1 VAVFIL
7 TYFLFGK
14 YSKKGE
20 FTMKKL
26 ILVISIL
33 AIAVGLTF
41 GPLPNHAAA
50 ADVIKWGVLI
60 DLSGPTSD
68 WGKNQ
73 VKGQLDAMRW
83 VNENGGINGKELKLI
98 VIDDGYKVPR
108 GVAGYNRLV
117 DSEKVLGLYIQST
130 GTTMTLI
137 KKIVADGVATIAASF
152 TSKFQDPAKTPFSF
166 FVSPSYGTMGRI
178 ALKWVRTTWQDSSRN
193 PKFCYLYPDNK
204 YGRDILDVGKDYA
217 KKIGVEVGPDQVINW
232 PTKDATVQLTN
243 MSRFNPD
250 YAYITSTAMNG
261 AVILK
266 NAKALGLKTKFIS
279 NIRNF
284 EETLITLSGGAAEG
298 TYGVHPIAPYGA
310 DVPGMKKVV
319 ESHEKWH
326 PGEMGTNVYVEGW
339 VNILS
344 VTEALKAADKAGD
357 LTPSGIRNAFEQF
370 RNFSTGGL
378 APPLTFTKTDHRAS
392 MAAKIYQIRGDKM
405 VDVSGWVELP
415 RDMEYF
421 GK

>member
-1 VAVFIL
+1 
-7 TYFLFGK
+7 
-14 YSKKGE
+14 
-20 FTMKKL
+20 MKKWT
-26 ILVISIL
+26 IVIAIL
-33 AIAVGLTF
+33 AITVAFSG
-41 GPLPNHAAA
+41 GPLSNQVAA

-152 TSKFQDPAKTPFSF
+152 TSKFQNPAKTPFSF

-178 ALKWVRTTWQDSSRN
+178 ALKWVRTTWQDTTRK

-204 YGRDILDVGKDYA
+204 YGRDILGVGKDYA
-217 KKIGVEVGPDQVINW
+217 AKIGVDVGPDQVINW

-243 MSRFNPD
+243 MSRYDPD

-284 EETLITLSGGAAEG
+284 EESLITLSGGAAEG

-319 ESHEKWH
+319 ESHERWH
-326 PGEMGTNVYVEGW
+326 PGETGTNVYVEGW

-344 VTEALKAADKAGD
+344 VTEALKKADKAGD
-357 LTPSGIRNAFEQF
+357 LTPGGIRNAFEQF

-378 APPLTFTKTDHRAS
+378 APPLTFTNKDHRGS
-392 MAAKIYQIRGDKM
+392 MAAKIYEIKDGKM
-405 VDVSGWVELP
+405 VDVSGWIELP
-415 RDMEYF
+415 KDMEYF

>member
-1 VAVFIL
+1 MKKCTILIAVLAVAVAL
-7 TYFLFGK
+7 SL
-14 YSKKGE
+14 
-20 FTMKKL
+20 
-26 ILVISIL
+26 
-33 AIAVGLTF
+33 
-41 GPLPNHAAA
+41 GPLPNQAGA

-98 VIDDGYKVPR
+98 VIDDGYDTRK

-130 GTTMTLI
+130 GTTLTLV

-152 TSKFQDPAKTPFSF
+152 SSKLQNPEKTPFSF

-178 ALKWVRTTWQDSSRN
+178 ALKWVRMTWKDNNRN
-193 PKFCYLYPDNK
+193 PKIVYMYPDGP
-204 YGRDILDVGKDYA
+204 YGRDILEVCKGYA
-217 KKIGVEVGPDQVINW
+217 KKIGVDVGPDQVVDW

-243 MSRFNPD
+243 MTRYDPD

-266 NAKALGLKTKFIS
+266 NAKALGIKTKFIS

-284 EETLITLSGGAAEG
+284 EESLITLSGGAAEG

-319 ESHEKWH
+319 GSHEKWH
-326 PGEMGTNVYVEGW
+326 PGETGTNVYVEGW

-357 LTPSGIRNAFEQF
+357 LTPGGIRNAFEQF

-392 MAAKIYQIRGDKM
+392 MTAKMYQIQNGKI
-405 VDVSGWVELP
+405 VPVSDWIELP

>member
-1 VAVFIL
+1 MKKWTIGFMISVFVL
-7 TYFLFGK
+7 VMLFGA
-14 YSKKGE
+14 
-20 FTMKKL
+20 TPDN
-26 ILVISIL
+26 
-33 AIAVGLTF
+33 AR
-41 GPLPNHAAA
+41 A
-50 ADVIKWGVLI
+50 ADEIKWGVLI

-83 VNENGGINGKELKLI
+83 INEHGGINGKKLKLI

-117 DSEKVLGLYIQST
+117 DSEKVIGLYIQST

-137 KKIVADGVATIAASF
+137 KKIIADGVATIAASF
-152 TSKFQDPAKTPFSF
+152 TSKFQNPKKTPFSF

-178 ALKWVRTTWQDSSRN
+178 SLKWIRTTWKDKSRN
-193 PKFCYLYPDNK
+193 PKIAYLYPDNK
-204 YGRDILDVGKDYA
+204 YGRDILDVCKDYA
-217 KKIGVEVGPDQVINW
+217 KKIGVDVGPDQVINW

-243 MSRFNPD
+243 MSRYNPD

-266 NAKALGLKTKFIS
+266 NARALGLKTKFIS

-284 EETLITLSGGAAEG
+284 EETLIPLSGGAANG

-310 DVPGMKKVV
+310 PVPGMKKVV
-319 ESHEKWH
+319 SSHEKWH
-326 PGEMGTNVYVEGW
+326 PGEKGTNVYVEGW

-344 VTEALKAADKAGD
+344 VSEALKLADKAGD
-357 LTPSGIRNAFEQF
+357 LTPSGIRNAFETF
-370 RNFSTGGL
+370 KNFSTGGL
-378 APPLTFTKTDHRAS
+378 APPLTFTSTDHRAS
-392 MAAKIYQIRGDKM
+392 MAAKIYEVKNDKF
-405 VDVSGWVELP
+405 VAATDWIELP

>member
-1 VAVFIL
+1 MKKRTIVFAIVAVAFIL
-7 TYFLFGK
+7 T
-14 YSKKGE
+14 
-20 FTMKKL
+20 
-26 ILVISIL
+26 I
-33 AIAVGLTF
+33 GLSTS
-41 GPLPNHAAA
+41 NVVA
-50 ADVIKWGVLI
+50 ADEIKWGVLI

-83 VNENGGINGKELKLI
+83 VNEHGGINGKKLKLI

-117 DSEKVLGLYIQST
+117 DSEKVLGLYVQST

-152 TSKFQDPAKTPFSF
+152 TSKFQNPKKTPFSF

-178 ALKWVRTTWQDSSRN
+178 TLKWIKDNWKDKSRN
-193 PKFCYLYPDNK
+193 PKICFLYPDNK
-204 YGRDILDVGKDYA
+204 YGRDILNVCKDYA
-217 KKIGVEVGPDQVINW
+217 KKIGVDVGPDQVINW

-243 MSRFNPD
+243 MKRYDPD
-250 YAYITSTAMNG
+250 FAYITSTAMNG

-266 NAKALGLKTKFIS
+266 NAKALGLRTKFIS

-284 EETLITLSGGAAEG
+284 EESLITLSGGAAEG

-310 DVPGMKKVV
+310 PVPGMKKVV
-319 ESHEKWH
+319 EAHEKWH
-326 PGEMGTNVYVEGW
+326 PGEKGTNVYVEGW
-339 VNILS
+339 VNILG
-344 VTEALKAADKAGD
+344 VTEALKMADKGGD
-357 LTPSGIRNAFEQF
+357 LTPSGIRNAFEKF
-370 RNFSTGGL
+370 KDFDTGGL
-378 APPLTFTKTDHRAS
+378 APPLTFTATDHRAS
-392 MAAKIYQIRGDKM
+392 MGAKIYEIKDGKM
-405 VDVSGWVELP
+405 VDVSGWIKLP
-415 RDMEYF
+415 RDMVYF

>member
-1 VAVFIL
+1 MRKL
-7 TYFLFGK
+7 T
-14 YSKKGE
+14 
-20 FTMKKL
+20 
-26 ILVISIL
+26 L
-33 AIAVGLTF
+33 AIAVLTILVGLAF
-41 GPLPNHAAA
+41 GPLPNLAGAV
-50 ADVIKWGVLI
+50 DIIKWGVLI

-178 ALKWVRTTWQDSSRN
+178 ALKWARTTWQDPSRK
-193 PKFCYLYPDNK
+193 PKWCYLYPDNK
-204 YGRDILDVGKDYA
+204 YGRDILAVGKDYA
-217 KKIGVEVGPDQVINW
+217 QKIGVEVGPDQVINW

-284 EETLITLSGGAAEG
+284 EESLITLSGGAAEG
-298 TYGVHPIAPYGA
+298 SYGVHPIAPYGA

-326 PGEMGTNVYVEGW
+326 AGEMGTNVYVEGW

-344 VTEALKAADKAGD
+344 VSEALKQADKAGN
-357 LTPSGIRNAFEQF
+357 LTPAGIRDAFEQF
-370 RNFSTGGL
+370 RDFSTGGL

-392 MAAKIYQIRGDKM
+392 MAAKMYQVQNAKFVPASDWI
-405 VDVSGWVELP
+405 ELP

>member
-1 VAVFIL
+1 
-7 TYFLFGK
+7 
-14 YSKKGE
+14 
-20 FTMKKL
+20 MKKRT
-26 ILVISIL
+26 IVFAVL
-33 AIAVGLTF
+33 AMFFCVGVLATNAVS
-41 GPLPNHAAA
+41 
-50 ADVIKWGVLI
+50 ADKIKWGVLI

-73 VKGQLDAMRW
+73 VKGQLDAARW
-83 VNENGGINGKELKLI
+83 VNENGGINGKELELI

-137 KKIVADGVATIAASF
+137 KKIVKDGVVTIAASF
-152 TSKFQDPAKTPFSF
+152 TSKFQNPAKTPFSF

-178 ALKWVRTTWQDSSRN
+178 AIKWIKDSWKDTSRN
-193 PKFCYLYPDNK
+193 PKLCFLYPDNK
-204 YGRDILDVGKDYA
+204 YGRDILNVCKDYA
-217 KKIGVEVGPDQVINW
+217 KKIGVDVGPDQVINW
-232 PTKDATVQLTN
+232 PTKDATPQLMN
-243 MSRFNPD
+243 MKRYNPD

-266 NAKALGLKTKFIS
+266 NAKALGIKTKFIS

-284 EETLITLSGGAAEG
+284 EETLITLSGGAANG

-310 DVPGMKKVV
+310 QVPGMKKVV
-319 ESHEKWH
+319 ECNERWHE
-326 PGEMGTNVYVEGW
+326 GEMGTNVYVEGW
-339 VNILS
+339 VNILA
-344 VTEALKAADKAGD
+344 VTNALRIADKAGK
-357 LTPSGIRNAFEQF
+357 LTPGGIREAFEQF
-370 RNFSTGGL
+370 KGFDTGGL

-392 MAAKIYQIRGDKM
+392 MAAKIYEVKNDKIEAITSWI
-405 VDVSGWVELP
+405 DLP
-415 RDMEYF
+415 RDKTYF

>member
-1 VAVFIL
+1 
-7 TYFLFGK
+7 
-14 YSKKGE
+14 
-20 FTMKKL
+20 MKKL
-26 ILVISIL
+26 SLVIAVL
-33 AIAVGLTF
+33 AIVVGLSF
-41 GPLPNHAAA
+41 GSLPNQAAA
-50 ADVIKWGVLI
+50 AEVIKWGVLI

-117 DSEKVLGLYIQST
+117 DSEEVMGLYVQST
-130 GTTMTLI
+130 GTTMTLA
-137 KKIVADGVATIAASF
+137 KKIVADGVVTIAASF
-152 TSKFQDPAKTPFSF
+152 IGVFQDPGKFPNSF
-166 FVSPSYGTMGRI
+166 YMSPSYNDMARI
-178 ALKWVRTTWQDSSRN
+178 ALKWSRTTWKDASRN
-193 PKFCYLYPDNK
+193 PKLCYLYPDNK
-204 YGRDILDVGKDYA
+204 YGRAILGTSKDYA

-243 MSRFNPD
+243 MNRFNPD

-266 NAKALGLKTKFIS
+266 NAKALGLGTKFIS

-284 EETLITLSGGAAEG
+284 EESLITLSGGAAEG

-310 DVPGMKKVV
+310 SVPGMKKVV
-319 ESHEKWH
+319 QSHEKWH
-326 PGEMGTNVYVEGW
+326 QGETGTNVYVEGW
-339 VNILS
+339 VNILC
-344 VTEALKAADKAGD
+344 VAEALKGADKAGN
-357 LTPSGIRNAFEQF
+357 LNPAGIRGAFEQF
-370 RNFSTGGL
+370 NNFETGGL
-378 APPLTFTKTDHRAS
+378 APPLTFTSKDHRGS
-392 MAAKIYQIRGDKM
+392 MAAKIYQIQDGKM
-405 VDVSGWVELP
+405 VDVSDWIELP

>member
-1 VAVFIL
+1 
-7 TYFLFGK
+7 
-14 YSKKGE
+14 
-20 FTMKKL
+20 MKKWTIL
-26 ILVISIL
+26 IAIL
-33 AIAVGLTF
+33 AITVAFSG
-41 GPLPNHAAA
+41 GPLSNQVAA

-73 VKGQLDAMRW
+73 IKGQLDAMRW

-152 TSKFQDPAKTPFSF
+152 TSKFQNPAKTPFSF

-178 ALKWVRTTWQDSSRN
+178 ALKWVRTTWQDTTRK

-204 YGRDILDVGKDYA
+204 YGRDILGVGKDYA
-217 KKIGVEVGPDQVINW
+217 AKIGVDVGPDQVINW

-243 MSRFNPD
+243 MSRYDPD

-284 EETLITLSGGAAEG
+284 EESLITLSGGAAEG

-310 DVPGMKKVV
+310 DVPGMEKVV
-319 ESHEKWH
+319 ESHERWH
-326 PGEMGTNVYVEGW
+326 PGETGTNVYVEGW

-344 VTEALKAADKAGD
+344 VTEALKKADKAGD
-357 LTPSGIRNAFEQF
+357 LTPGGIRNAFEQF

-378 APPLTFTKTDHRAS
+378 APPLTFTNKDHRGS
-392 MAAKIYQIRGDKM
+392 MAAKIYEIKDGKM
-405 VDVSGWVELP
+405 VDVSGWIELP
-415 RDMEYF
+415 KDMEYF

>member
-1 VAVFIL
+1 
-7 TYFLFGK
+7 
-14 YSKKGE
+14 
-20 FTMKKL
+20 MKKWTIL
-26 ILVISIL
+26 IAIL
-33 AIAVGLTF
+33 AITVAFSG
-41 GPLPNHAAA
+41 GPLSNQVGA

-83 VNENGGINGKELKLI
+83 INENGGINGKELQLI

-117 DSEKVLGLYIQST
+117 DSEKVMGLYIQST
-130 GTTMTLI
+130 GTTMTLV

-152 TSKFQDPAKTPFSF
+152 TSKFQNPEKTPFSF

-178 ALKWVRTTWQDSSRN
+178 ALKWVRTTWKDTTRK

-204 YGRDILDVGKDYA
+204 YGRDILEVGKDYA
-217 KKIGVEVGPDQVINW
+217 SKIGVDVGPDQVINW

-243 MSRFNPD
+243 MSRYDPD

-284 EETLITLSGGAAEG
+284 EESLITLSGGAAEG

-319 ESHEKWH
+319 ESHERWH
-326 PGEMGTNVYVEGW
+326 PGETGTNVYVEGW

-344 VTEALKAADKAGD
+344 VTEAMKTADKAGD
-357 LTPSGIRNAFEQF
+357 LTPGGIRNAFEQF

-378 APPLTFTKTDHRAS
+378 APPLTFTNKDHRGS
-392 MAAKIYQIRGDKM
+392 MAAKIYEIKGGKM
-405 VDVSGWVELP
+405 VDVSGWIELP

>member
-1 VAVFIL
+1 
-7 TYFLFGK
+7 
-14 YSKKGE
+14 
-20 FTMKKL
+20 MKKRT
-26 ILVISIL
+26 IVFAVL
-33 AIAVGLTF
+33 AMFFCVGVLATNAVS
-41 GPLPNHAAA
+41 
-50 ADVIKWGVLI
+50 ADKIKWGVLI

-73 VKGQLDAMRW
+73 VKGQLDAARW
-83 VNENGGINGKELKLI
+83 VNENGGINGKELELI

-137 KKIVADGVATIAASF
+137 KKIVKDGVVTIAASF
-152 TSKFQDPAKTPFSF
+152 TSKFQNPAKTPFSF

-178 ALKWVRTTWQDSSRN
+178 AIKWIKDSWKDTSRN
-193 PKFCYLYPDNK
+193 PKLCFLYPDNK
-204 YGRDILDVGKDYA
+204 YGRDILNVCKDYA
-217 KKIGVEVGPDQVINW
+217 KKIGVDVGPDQVINW
-232 PTKDATVQLTN
+232 PTKDATPQLMN
-243 MSRFNPD
+243 MKRYDPD

-266 NAKALGLKTKFIS
+266 NAKALGIKTKFIS

-284 EETLITLSGGAAEG
+284 EETLITLSGGAANG

-319 ESHEKWH
+319 ESNEKWH
-326 PGEMGTNVYVEGW
+326 KGEPGTNVYVEGW
-339 VNILS
+339 VNILA
-344 VTEALKAADKAGD
+344 VTNALRIADKAGK
-357 LTPSGIRNAFEQF
+357 LTPEGIREAFEQF
-370 RNFSTGGL
+370 KGFDTGGL

-392 MAAKIYQIRGDKM
+392 MAAKIYEVKNDKIEAITSWI
-405 VDVSGWVELP
+405 DLP
-415 RDMEYF
+415 RDKTYF

>member
-1 VAVFIL
+1 MKKWTIVIAIL
-7 TYFLFGK
+7 TITVAFAG
-14 YSKKGE
+14 
-20 FTMKKL
+20 
-26 ILVISIL
+26 
-33 AIAVGLTF
+33 
-41 GPLPNHAAA
+41 GPGSNQVAA

-73 VKGQLDAMRW
+73 IKGQLDAMRW

-117 DSEKVLGLYIQST
+117 DSEKVMGLYIQST
-130 GTTMTLI
+130 GTTMTLV

-152 TSKFQDPAKTPFSF
+152 TSKFQNPEKTPFSF

-178 ALKWVRTTWQDSSRN
+178 ALKWVRMTWKDNTRK

-204 YGRDILDVGKDYA
+204 YGRDILEVGKDYA
-217 KKIGVEVGPDQVINW
+217 NKIGVDVGPDQVINW

-243 MSRFNPD
+243 MSRYDPD

-284 EETLITLSGGAAEG
+284 EESLITLSGGAAEG

-326 PGEMGTNVYVEGW
+326 PGETGTNVYVEGW

-344 VTEALKAADKAGD
+344 VTEALKKADKAGD
-357 LTPSGIRNAFEQF
+357 LTPGGIRNAFEQF

-378 APPLTFTKTDHRAS
+378 APPLTFTNKDHRGS
-392 MAAKIYQIRGDKM
+392 MAAKIYEIKDGKM
-405 VDVSGWVELP
+405 VDVSGWIELP

>member
-1 VAVFIL
+1 MKRGVIL
-7 TYFLFGK
+7 
-14 YSKKGE
+14 
-20 FTMKKL
+20 
-26 ILVISIL
+26 SIATIFMMTL
-33 AIAVGLTF
+33 AVGFT
-41 GPLPNHAAA
+41 PVDAKA

-83 VNENGGINGKELKLI
+83 INENGGINGKELKLI
-98 VIDDGYKVPR
+98 VIDDGYNTKK
-108 GVAGYNRLV
+108 GVAGYSRLV

-130 GTTMTLI
+130 GTTMTLA

-152 TSKFQDPAKTPFSF
+152 IGVFQDPSKYPFSF
-166 FVSPSYGTMGRI
+166 YMSPSYNDMARI
-178 ALKWVRTTWQDSSRN
+178 ALKWARDNWTDSSRN
-193 PKFCYLYPDNK
+193 PKIAYLYPDNT
-204 YGRDILDVGKDYA
+204 YGRAILGTSKDYA
-217 KKIGVEVGPDQVINW
+217 EKIGVDIAKDQVINW

-243 MSRFNPD
+243 MNRENPD
-250 YAYITSTAMNG
+250 FAYITSTAMNG

-266 NAKALGLKTKFIS
+266 NAKALGLNTIFIS

-284 EETLITLSGGAAEG
+284 EESLIELSGGAAEG

-310 DVPGMKKVV
+310 PVPGMKKVV

-326 PGEMGTNVYVEGW
+326 PGDKGTNVYVEGW
-339 VNILS
+339 VNILC
-344 VTEALKAADKAGD
+344 VGEALKMADRAGN
-357 LTPSGIRNAFEQF
+357 LTPGGIRDAFEQF
-370 RNFSTGGL
+370 RNFETGGL
-378 APPLTFTKTDHRAS
+378 APPLTFTNKDHRGS
-392 MAAKIYQIRGDKM
+392 MAAKIYEIQDGKM
-405 VDVSGWVELP
+405 VDVSGWIELP

>member
-1 VAVFIL
+1 
-7 TYFLFGK
+7 
-14 YSKKGE
+14 
-20 FTMKKL
+20 MKKWT
-26 ILVISIL
+26 IGFAISLFVL
-33 AIAVGLTF
+33 ALALGAS
-41 GPLPNHAAA
+41 PDNARAAEE
-50 ADVIKWGVLI
+50 IKWGVLI

-83 VNENGGINGKELKLI
+83 VNEHGGINGKELKLI

-117 DSEKVLGLYIQST
+117 DSEKVPGLYIQST
-130 GTTMTLI
+130 GTTMTLA
-137 KKIVADGVATIAASF
+137 KKIVADGVVTTAASF
-152 TSKFQDPAKTPFSF
+152 YSFFQDPAKFPASF
-166 FVSPSYGTMGRI
+166 YMSPSYNDMSRI
-178 ALKWVRTTWQDSSRN
+178 AIKWVRTTWKDKSRN
-193 PKFCYLYPDNK
+193 PKICYLYPDNT
-204 YGRDILDVGKDYA
+204 YGRAILETSKDYA
-217 KKIGVEVGPDQVINW
+217 KKIGVDVGPDQVVDW

-243 MSRFNPD
+243 MSRYDPD
-250 YAYITSTAMNG
+250 FAYITSTAMNG

-266 NAKALGLKTKFIS
+266 NAKALGLRTKFIS

-310 DVPGMKKVV
+310 PVPGMKKIV

-326 PGEMGTNVYVEGW
+326 PGEKGTNVYVEGW
-339 VNILS
+339 VNILC
-344 VTEALKAADKAGD
+344 TAEALKMADKAGQ
-357 LTPSGIRNAFEQF
+357 LNPAGIRDALDQF
-370 RNFSTGGL
+370 RNFETGGL
-378 APPLTFTKTDHRAS
+378 APPLTFTSKDHRGS
-392 MAAKIYQIRGDKM
+392 LAAKIYEIKDGKM
-405 VDVSGWVELP
+405 VDVSGWIELP

>member
-1 VAVFIL
+1 
-7 TYFLFGK
+7 
-14 YSKKGE
+14 
-20 FTMKKL
+20 MKKWT
-26 ILVISIL
+26 ISIAIL
-33 AIAVGLTF
+33 AITVAF
-41 GPLPNHAAA
+41 SMGPLSNHAGA

-152 TSKFQDPAKTPFSF
+152 TSKFQNPKKTPFSF

-178 ALKWVRTTWQDSSRN
+178 ALKWARMSWKDNSRN
-193 PKFCYLYPDNK
+193 PRWCYLYPDNK
-204 YGRDILDVGKDYA
+204 YGRDILAVGKDYA
-217 KKIGVEVGPDQVINW
+217 NKIGVDVGPDQVINW

-243 MSRFNPD
+243 MTRYDPD

-284 EETLITLSGGAAEG
+284 EESLITLSGGAAEG

-319 ESHEKWH
+319 ASHEKWH

-344 VTEALKAADKAGD
+344 VTEALKTADKAGD
-357 LTPSGIRNAFEQF
+357 LTPGGIRNAFEKF

-378 APPLTFTKTDHRAS
+378 APPMTFTKTDQHGR
-392 MAAKIYQIRGDKM
+392 
-405 VDVSGWVELP
+405 
-415 RDMEYF
+415 
-421 GK
+421 

>member
-1 VAVFIL
+1 
-7 TYFLFGK
+7 
-14 YSKKGE
+14 
-20 FTMKKL
+20 MKKRT
-26 ILVISIL
+26 IAFAVL
-33 AIAVGLTF
+33 ATFFCMGVWATNAVS
-41 GPLPNHAAA
+41 
-50 ADVIKWGVLI
+50 ADKIKWGVLI

-73 VKGQLDAMRW
+73 VKGQLDAARW
-83 VNENGGINGKELKLI
+83 VNENGGINGKKLELI

-137 KKIVADGVATIAASF
+137 KKIVKDGVVTIAASF
-152 TSKFQDPAKTPFSF
+152 TSKFQNPAKTPFSF

-178 ALKWVRTTWQDSSRN
+178 AIKWIRDSWKDKSRN
-193 PKFCYLYPDNK
+193 PKLCFLYPDNK
-204 YGRDILDVGKDYA
+204 YGRDILNVCKDYA
-217 KKIGVEVGPDQVINW
+217 KKIGVDVGPDQVINW
-232 PTKDATVQLTN
+232 PTKDATPQLMN
-243 MSRFNPD
+243 MKRYNPD

-266 NAKALGLKTKFIS
+266 NAKALGIKTKFIS

-284 EETLITLSGGAAEG
+284 EETLITLSGGAANG

-319 ESHEKWH
+319 ESNEKWH
-326 PGEMGTNVYVEGW
+326 KGEMGTNVYVEGW
-339 VNILS
+339 VNILA
-344 VTEALKAADKAGD
+344 VTNALRMADKAGK
-357 LTPSGIRNAFEQF
+357 LTPVGIREAFEQF
-370 RNFSTGGL
+370 KGFETGGL

-392 MAAKIYQIRGDKM
+392 MAAKIYEVKNDKIEAITSWI
-405 VDVSGWVELP
+405 DLP
-415 RDMEYF
+415 RDKTYF

>member
-1 VAVFIL
+1 MKKWIIGFVVAVFAL
-7 TYFLFGK
+7 GFCLGAMP
-14 YSKKGE
+14 SSAMAAGE
-20 FTMKKL
+20 
-26 ILVISIL
+26 
-33 AIAVGLTF
+33 
-41 GPLPNHAAA
+41 
-50 ADVIKWGVLI
+50 IKWGVLI

-83 VNENGGINGKELKLI
+83 VNEHGGINGKKLKLI

-117 DSEKVLGLYIQST
+117 DSEKVLGLYVQST

-152 TSKFQDPAKTPFSF
+152 TSKFQNPKKTPFSF

-178 ALKWVRTTWQDSSRN
+178 ALKWIRDNWKDKSRN
-193 PKFCYLYPDNK
+193 PKICYLYPDNK
-204 YGRDILDVGKDYA
+204 YGRDILAVCKDYA
-217 KKIGVEVGPDQVINW
+217 KKIGVDVGPDQVINW

-243 MSRFNPD
+243 MKRYDPD
-250 YAYITSTAMNG
+250 FAYITSTAMNG

-310 DVPGMKKVV
+310 PVPGMKKVV
-319 ESHEKWH
+319 ASHEAWH
-326 PGEMGTNVYVEGW
+326 KGEKGTNVYVEGW

-344 VTEALKAADKAGD
+344 VSEALKMADKAGE
-357 LTPSGIRNAFEQF
+357 LTPAGIRNGFEKF
-370 RNFSTGGL
+370 KNFDTGGL
-378 APPLTFTKTDHRAS
+378 APPLTFTSTDHRAA
-392 MAAKIYQIRGDKM
+392 MAAKIYEIKKNKM

-415 RDMEYF
+415 RTMEYF

>member
-1 VAVFIL
+1 
-7 TYFLFGK
+7 
-14 YSKKGE
+14 
-20 FTMKKL
+20 MKKWT
-26 ILVISIL
+26 LVIACL
-33 AIAVGLTF
+33 AIAVALSF
-41 GPLPNHAAA
+41 GPLPNHAGA

-73 VKGQLDAMRW
+73 TKGQLDAMRW
-83 VNENGGINGKELKLI
+83 INENGGINGKELQLV
-98 VIDDGYKVPR
+98 VIDDGYDTSK

-117 DSEKVLGLYIQST
+117 DSEKVPGLYIQST
-130 GTTMTLI
+130 GTTITLA

-152 TSKFQDPAKTPFSF
+152 TSKFQNPQKTPFSF

-178 ALKWVRTTWQDSSRN
+178 ALKWIRTTWKDTSRS
-193 PKFCYLYPDNK
+193 PKIVYLYPDNN
-204 YGRDILDVGKDYA
+204 YGRDILGVCNDYA

-243 MSRFNPD
+243 MSRYNPD

-284 EETLITLSGGAAEG
+284 EESLITLSGGAAEG

-310 DVPGMKKVV
+310 KVPGMKKVV

-326 PGEMGTNVYVEGW
+326 PGDMGTNVYVEGW
-339 VNILS
+339 VNILCAA
-344 VTEALKAADKAGD
+344 EALKMADKAGN
-357 LTPSGIRNAFEQF
+357 LTPAGIRDAFEQF
-370 RNFSTGGL
+370 RNFDTGGL

-392 MAAKIYQIRGDKM
+392 MAAKMYQIQGGKI
-405 VDVSGWVELP
+405 VPVSDWIELP